1 MPPRKKTASENVEE
15 QPKVK
20 RERVSKKHAVV
31 AVVTQNGIQGM
42 FTPEIRRPL
51 IACLPIHSN
60 EVQFYDQPPKY
71 DPNPPNNPVA

>member
-1 MPPRKKTASENVEE
+1 MPPRKKTASETVEE

-42 FTPEIRRPL
+42 LHLKFADL
-51 IACLPIHSN
+51 
-60 EVQFYDQPPKY
+60 
-71 DPNPPNNPVA
+71 